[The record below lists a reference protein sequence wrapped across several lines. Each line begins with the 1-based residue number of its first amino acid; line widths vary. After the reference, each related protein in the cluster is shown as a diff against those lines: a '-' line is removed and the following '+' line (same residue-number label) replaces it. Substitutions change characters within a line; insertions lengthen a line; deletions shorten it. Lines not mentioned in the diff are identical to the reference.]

1 MQTGETVE
9 LTGEF
14 AGDGALAL
22 WSWEAE
28 LHACSEIWNR
38 TSPTK
43 LVAGDSTM
51 AGDGFFVAHP
61 YPP

>member
-22 WSWEAE
+22 WSWKAE

-38 TSPTK
+38 TSHTK
-43 LVAGDSTM
+43 LGLEIVPWPEIDFS
-51 AGDGFFVAHP
+51 
-61 YPP
+61 